1 MNPYS
6 HVKFKILTIA
16 IVLAFSLNVQADET
30 DPSEQLKKLQ
40 QMVEQLQQ
48 QRAEQDKQLELLT
61 KELVGVENQ
70 LSQSKIVKSEEKG
83 SSKGSP
89 IYGGYKDGLVFE
101 DGTGSWGLQINGRL
115 QADYRSIDPH
125 QWKNDTFDIRRA
137 RLGATF
143 SFLKDFAV
151 RVEGEYSN
159 TNDGNKGTTAL
170 TYGYLDY
177 KHFPGAKV
185 RIGQF
190 KPIFGLER
198 GESTNFTDF
207 QELSL
212 ATATGASF
220 NSTYDRGIMLF
231 GSPLK
236 GTYYNLSYVN
246 GSGQNNDAMQ
256 NGKDI
261 IGRAA
266 VNIADLAGWQKS
278 VVHVGISGSEN
289 TVQKSSA
296 AATGNVPTL
305 STYTEANGITSNTI
319 GYANTTAT
327 QFFSTTAFNSASVD
341 KNRLGFETALT
352 YGPVKLQGEY
362 INTNFSGN
370 TLNGQSVDKDI
381 STWYTSLT
389 WLITGEN
396 YSDSY
401 KDAMFG
407 RIIPKNNFA
416 FGQDGLGA
424 IELGLRYSS
433 FDASDFN
440 TVAKGCIAGS
450 GCLTSTSF
458 TNQADAWTAGAK
470 WILNPNA
477 RILLNYIYTNFDTPI
492 VINGRA
498 SDKEKAVTLRAQYD
512 F

>member
-1 MNPYS
+1 MIKNKTLKRS
-6 HVKFKILTIA
+6 LLWLA
-16 IVLAFSLNVQADET
+16 ISATFSATVNAEDADTLARIKELEA
-30 DPSEQLKKLQ
+30 
-40 QMVEQLQQ
+40 QMQQLQQ
-48 QRAEQDKQLELLT
+48 QRAEQDKQIELLT
-61 KELVGVENQ
+61 KELVGIENQ
-70 LSQSKIVKSEEKG
+70 TSQSKIAKTEEKG
-83 SSKGSP
+83 KSKGNP
-89 IYGGYKDGLVFE
+89 VYANVKDGLVLE
-101 DGTGSWGLQINGRL
+101 DGTGNWALQINGRI

-125 QWKNDTFDIRRA
+125 EWKNDTFDIRRA

-159 TNDGNKGTTAL
+159 TNDGSKGTAAL

-177 KHFPGAKV
+177 KHFPGAKI

-246 GSGQNNDAMQ
+246 GSGQNNDAMV
-256 NGKDI
+256 NGKDV

-266 VNIADLAGWQKS
+266 VNLAEFTDLKQS
-278 VVHVGISGSEN
+278 VLHVGISGSQN
-289 TVQKSSA
+289 TIQKSSA
-296 AATGNVPTL
+296 AATGNDTAL
-305 STYTEANGITSNTI
+305 SAYTESNGITSNTV
-319 GYANTTAT
+319 GYTNTTAT
-327 QFFSTTAFNSASVD
+327 KMFSSVAFDSTAVD
-341 KNRLGFETALT
+341 KKRLGLETALT

-362 INTNFSGN
+362 INTNFDGN
-370 TLNGQSVDKDI
+370 TKAGKNIDKDI
-381 STWYTSLT
+381 DAWYASIT
-389 WLITGEN
+389 WLITGES
-396 YSDSY
+396 YADSY

-407 RIIPKNNFA
+407 RILPKRNFS
-416 FGQDGLGA
+416 FDQDGFGA
-424 IELGLRYSS
+424 IELGARYSS
-433 FDASDFN
+433 FDASDFK
-440 TVAKGCIAGS
+440 TTAAGCITGS

-458 TNQADAWTAGAK
+458 TNKADAWTAGAK
-470 WILNPNA
+470 WIMTPNA
-477 RILLNYIYTNFDTPI
+477 RILINYVQTSFDTPI
-492 VINGRA
+492 LINGLR
-498 SDKEKAVTLRAQYD
+498 SDKEKAVTMRAQYD